1 MFYKH
6 WKKIALTLTT
16 FFWASCHYEDA
27 AQPLYGVYCPPE
39 GCEES
44 KIESSSDGAPVSSS
58 SEVAPPS
65 TSSESKTTSSSSISE
80 PPSSSIEQSSSSSK
94 ELIAHKVINMMD
106 DMEVIPDSCEPN
118 REGYNP
124 AYMSP
129 YLTAEIASRSKVSKA
144 INSDSVSAE
153 SKECLEDIMNNLQQP
168 VMAYGVTSHIVLDV
182 KCSDGSTFYS
192 KVTKRLAER
201 YEITEEE
208 VVKKSEDGDKAYEEG
223 LKKIEQ
229 KINNCLDPN
238 RPTSSSAKGGP
249 TSSSSEVTCT
259 PGDSTISYYPPSYSA
274 DIAKRGAE
282 EDAKRAG
289 VAHIDSLKE
298 NFHAVSRCLN
308 DLRHELSSFIAL
320 YGAPNVFPKDEVC
333 SDGTTRL
340 TKEYL
345 DYLQMK
351 EEWEKNKPALD
362 EECQKIYDDKLKEI
376 KQRIDKCLG
385 DSTTT
390 TNLTECDIE
399 VICPD
404 YGIESKCSGNYRCED
419 GVRCWDQEKD
429 DRLFIK
435 CSDESGKSVTY
446 TEDEFKAKYHAT
458 F

>member
-65 TSSESKTTSSSSISE
+65 TSSESKATSSSSIQE
-80 PPSSSIEQSSSSSK
+80 SSSSV
-94 ELIAHKVINMMD
+94 EAL
-106 DMEVIPDSCEPN
+106 
-118 REGYNP
+118 
-124 AYMSP
+124 
-129 YLTAEIASRSKVSKA
+129 
-144 INSDSVSAE
+144 
-153 SKECLEDIMNNLQQP
+153 
-168 VMAYGVTSHIVLDV
+168 
-182 KCSDGSTFYS
+182 
-192 KVTKRLAER
+192 
-201 YEITEEE
+201 
-208 VVKKSEDGDKAYEEG
+208 
-223 LKKIEQ
+223 
-229 KINNCLDPN
+229 
-238 RPTSSSAKGGP
+238 
-249 TSSSSEVTCT
+249 SSSSQTASSSSGEVTCT

-308 DLRHELSSFIAL
+308 DLRHELNSFIAL

-362 EECQKIYDDKLKEI
+362 EECQKIYDEKLKEI